1 MKSTGGVKNL
11 HIYPEFVVE
20 PISGAHQMIGLV
32 NVDSDYKLSQLNKLL
47 STDVSAVFREEEE

>member
-1 MKSTGGVKNL
+1 MKSTGDVKNF

-20 PISGAHQMIGLV
+20 PISGEYQMIGLV

-47 STDVSAVFREEEE
+47 STDVSAPF